1 VGNAVL
7 RAATDAREQVV
18 QLAADRLEA
27 NPVDLMCCDGRIF
40 VQGSPDRG
48 FALGKLARYAQTR
61 GSGPILGHGAFAS
74 RVPQSLHSF
83 GTQIVEVEVD
93 EETGEVALI
102 RIIAAHDVRIG
113 KTKGIFALAP
123 VGAHPLEHPSAIRW
137 RTLLA
142 WGVHARRAR
151 GSSALRSTP
160 AHGWA

>member
-1 VGNAVL
+1 MVTTPFDILTAASRVTVSVGNAVL
-7 RAATDAREQVV
+7 RATTDAREQVV

-27 NPVDLMCCDGRIF
+27 NPVDLLCRDERIF
-40 VQGSPDRG
+40 VQCSPDRG

-113 KTKGIFALAP
+113 KTLIPPDFVVGKSGI
-123 VGAHPLEHPSAIRW
+123 
-137 RTLLA
+137 TLS
-142 WGVHARRAR
+142 R
-151 GSSALRSTP
+151 
-160 AHGWA
+160 